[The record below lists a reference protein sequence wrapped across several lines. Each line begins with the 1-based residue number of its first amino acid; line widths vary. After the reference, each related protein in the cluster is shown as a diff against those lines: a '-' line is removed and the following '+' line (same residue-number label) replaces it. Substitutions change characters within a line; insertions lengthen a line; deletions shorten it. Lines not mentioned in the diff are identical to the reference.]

1 MAARGL
7 VAFLGGAATKQ
18 ASILDEQRKLKQT
31 EERERLLIELREQSA
46 LRAAEAAEKLQRSR
60 VSATFSGADADEFV
74 YRDAEGRETSRRAL
88 TAAEKAARAAAAD
101 KEAWD
106 RDYKE
111 RELALRGRALDV
123 SAANSRRAAAGRS
136 SSNDT
141 SEGSG
146 TPLDTFTNLL
156 LETYEDDI
164 KDLASKGVPRV
175 EIRAQARQVASAAL
189 SNLDTTG
196 EAPSIS
202 SIEDHFNNTLR
213 NMYAAIE
220 DKKYS
225 GGATPR
231 SELRS
236 PDTYTHVTGTPG
248 NPTKPASATVRYPA
262 PRE

>member
-1 MAARGL
+1 MASRGL

-111 RELALRGRALDV
+111 RELALRGRELDI
-123 SAANSRRAAAGRS
+123 SAANSRRAAAGRGGETADPS
-136 SSNDT
+136 AKSIERQFLDALMEQESDVIGDLTKNRNVPLTEIKHMGLETVMSALSRADVSGEFDEQEMSND
-141 SEGSG
+141 
-146 TPLDTFTNLL
+146 F
-156 LETYEDDI
+156 
-164 KDLASKGVPRV
+164 
-175 EIRAQARQVASAAL
+175 
-189 SNLDTTG
+189 
-196 EAPSIS
+196 
-202 SIEDHFNNTLR
+202 FNRLR
-213 NMYAAIE
+213 RSYGNVTDPKYNM
-220 DKKYS
+220 
-225 GGATPR
+225 R
-231 SELRS
+231 
-236 PDTYTHVTGTPG
+236 
-248 NPTKPASATVRYPA
+248 NPA
-262 PRE
+262 PRD